1 MIGVISI
8 YLSLCAGLVS
18 IFAYIK
24 AAKGEVKSISVGRQ
38 GLYVSVLGIIIASV
52 FLLTSILQHNFEI
65 AYVYSYSSVSLST
78 PLLISTFWAGQEGSF
93 LFWALCSA
101 VLSLFLLS
109 YTKKRK
115 IEAHV
120 LPVFLA
126 VQTFLVILLIA
137 KSPFKSIYEQF
148 PGQID
153 AGHLPHDGQGL
164 NPLLQNFWMV
174 IHPPVLFIGF
184 AAMAI
189 PFSFAVAALWRRD
202 FTSWL
207 SNAFPWVLFS
217 GFSLGAGLMLGA
229 YWAYGVL
236 GWGGYWGWDP
246 VENSSLIPWII
257 SMALLH
263 TMLAQARTGNLVRTN
278 FIFAILSFVLVIYS
292 TFLTR
297 SGILGESSVH
307 SFTDPGTFVYT
318 LLMVFLIGAF
328 VLGFGFFFLRYK
340 EMKAIAKPMQ
350 VLTREFALS
359 IGSFVLIASAA
370 IVFFGTSMPL
380 VSSSQVDPS
389 FYNKMHLPIGI
400 LMSLLIGYSLLVRWE
415 QEDGMFLKEKSWKSL
430 TASLAGTLL
439 IGFFSMWDVVYLLF
453 IFGAL
458 FALFVNLE
466 ITVMTIRGSILM
478 LGGKITHI
486 GLAVFLIGVIVSGFF
501 DQKKTVMLEL
511 GKPQDVLG
519 YSVTYSG
526 RNIIEGNKTAF
537 SVTVQKDGSSKILV
551 PTMFET
557 ENSGMM
563 RNPDI
568 ESFLTHDFYI
578 TPNGTEENAL
588 DEHGHLTLTKEQTVK
603 VGPATMT
610 FSAFDMSGH
619 NAQSTDAGTRIGAK
633 IDIVVGEQKETII
646 PYAVYKGSEQKY
658 FGAESKLLGTT
669 VDFLGMSIGGMGEGK
684 SAIQLLLKNAGGIPL
699 SGKSEA
705 LVAEA
710 SVKPFISLVWV
721 GTLLM
726 LTGFVISILRRKK
739 ADIL

>member
-1 MIGVISI
+1 MVGVFAI
-8 YLSLCAGLVS
+8 YLSLFAGLMSVL
-18 IFAYIK
+18 AYIQV
-24 AAKGEVKSISVGRQ
+24 ANGDVKRLPIARK
-38 GLYVSVLGIIIASV
+38 GLYGSVAGIFLASG
-52 FLLTSILQHNFEI
+52 FLMYNILQHNFEN
-65 AYVYSYSSVSLST
+65 AYVWGYTSVGLST

-93 LFWALCSA
+93 LFWAFCSA

-120 LPVFLA
+120 LPIFLA
-126 VQTFLVILLIA
+126 IQTFLIILLVA
-137 KSPFKSIYEQF
+137 KSPFKTIYEQF
-148 PGQID
+148 PGELQP
-153 AGHLPHDGQGL
+153 GQVPHDGRGL

-174 IHPPVLFIGF
+174 IHPPVLFVGF

-189 PFSFAVAALWRRD
+189 PFSFAVAAMWRKD

-207 SNAFPWVLFS
+207 SNTFPWVLFS

-297 SGILGESSVH
+297 SGILGSSSVH

-318 LLMVFLIGAF
+318 LLLAFLLTAI
-328 VLGFGFFFLRYK
+328 VVGFGFFFLRYK

-350 VLTREFALS
+350 YLTREFALS
-359 IGSFVLIASAA
+359 LGSFVLIGSAA

-380 VSSSQVDPS
+380 VTTSQVDPS
-389 FYNKMHLPIGI
+389 FYNKMHIPIAI
-400 LMSLLIGYSLLVRWE
+400 IMTLLIGYSLLVRWE

-430 TASLAGTLL
+430 SGAFVGTLI
-439 IGFFSMWDVVYLLF
+439 IGFFSTWSVLYLLF

-486 GLAVFLIGVIVSGFF
+486 GLAIFLIGVIVSGLF
-501 DQKKTVMLEL
+501 DQKKTAMLEL
-511 GKPQDVLG
+511 GTPQDIFG
-519 YSVTYSG
+519 YSVTYIG
-526 RNIIEGNKTAF
+526 KTIVEGNKTGF
-537 SVTVQKDGSSKILV
+537 SVNVQKDGSSQILQ
-551 PTMFET
+551 PTMFESNNNET
-557 ENSGMM
+557 M
-563 RNPDI
+563 RNPDM

-578 TPNGTEENAL
+578 SPNGVEEQHA
-588 DEHGHLTLTKEQTVK
+588 DEHGIVTIPKGESVKIGLAMIKFISFETGSHGAAGDGKMK
-603 VGPATMT
+603 VGAVLEI
-610 FSAFDMSGH
+610 SLNG
-619 NAQSTDAGTRIGAK
+619 
-633 IDIVVGEQKETII
+633 KEEKVI
-646 PYAVYKGSEQKY
+646 PYVVYDAEPKY
-658 FGAESKLLGTT
+658 FSAESKLLGGP
-669 VDFLGMSIGGMGEGK
+669 VQLSAMSIGGMGDGR
-684 SAIQLLLKNAGGIPL
+684 SMIQISVPHSDEQPAPAPKETLI
-699 SGKSEA
+699 
-705 LVAEA
+705 VEA
-710 SVKPFISLVWV
+710 SVKPFISFVWV
-721 GTLLM
+721 GTLMM
-726 LTGFVISILRRKK
+726 LTGFVIAILRRKR
-739 ADIL
+739 ADAV